1 MYLSAIISPD
11 KLYRRYEIIFSK
23 SYSAVSKIF
32 TIYFF
37 ILFAPVFYILSI
49 LEKAS
54 SREYTLFSFISFN
67 PFFSFSFKSF
77 LLFIVTLSGASV
89 STYENFKYLIKFI
102 TLFVS
107 SSGNVSISLYNFYFS
122 IDI

>member
-1 MYLSAIISPD
+1 MPFFY
-11 KLYRRYEIIFSK
+11 YFGFIFINFSFK
-23 SYSAVSKIF
+23 
-32 TIYFF
+32 
-37 ILFAPVFYILSI
+37 LFAPVFYILSI

-89 STYENFKYLIKFI
+89 STYENFKYSIKFI